1 MLFSREYILRATVTV
16 ALIFS
21 FHQAGAVA
29 PKGKGFEQRY
39 LWVVRNTL
47 ISPETIDQLLEFA
60 TVNRFNHLLVQV
72 RGRGDAFYNSDLVPK
87 SNLIKDQS
95 FDPLGYLLPRA
106 HERGIHVHAW
116 VNVYLLW
123 SSRVKPLQ
131 KDHLVYTHPDWIDQS
146 SMKPLNLKS
155 ELRKLNGGKNGN
167 EGLYLA
173 PHHPAVNLYLLTVFR
188 ELVAKYPI
196 DGLHLDYVRYHDS
209 DFGKNPGAIAHY
221 KRNQGEESLGF
232 MNGSDGKGQDY
243 VSTMGRWSDYRRKAI
258 TDLVRDTKNLL
269 LEIRPNC
276 ILSAAVKPNLYRAR
290 ERYFQEWDVWLAAGY
305 LDRAIVMNYT
315 PALREFA
322 SNIDVIYDNLPS
334 KYRRKIIMGIAAY
347 NQGSKDAADK
357 LKYTMVTRF
366 HGVSIFSYN
375 SLIKD
380 PRYIRTLKPVLMP

>member
-1 MLFSREYILRATVTV
+1 M
-16 ALIFS
+16 
-21 FHQAGAVA
+21 
-29 PKGKGFEQRY
+29 
-39 LWVVRNTL
+39 
-47 ISPETIDQLLEFA
+47 ISTESIDQLLDFA

-95 FDPLGYLLPRA
+95 FDPLGYLIPRA
-106 HERGIHVHAW
+106 HERGINVHAW

-123 SSRVKPLQ
+123 SSRMKPVQ
-131 KDHLVYTHPDWIDQS
+131 KEHLVYAHPDWIDQLNAD
-146 SMKPLNLKS
+146 PLNLQS

-173 PHHPAVNLYLLTVFR
+173 PHHPDVNPYLITIFR
-188 ELVAKYPI
+188 ELVAKYPM
-196 DGLHLDYVRYHDS
+196 DGLHLDYIRYHDS
-209 DFGKNPGAIAHY
+209 EYGKNPAAIAYY
-221 KRNQGEESLGF
+221 KKNQGANSLSF
-232 MNGSDGKGQDY
+232 LEGSDGKENTY
-243 VSTMGRWSDYRRKAI
+243 ISTIGRWSDYRRKAV

-269 LEIRPNC
+269 QEIRPEC
-276 ILSAAVKPNLYRAR
+276 ILSAAVKPNLYQAR

-322 SNIDVIYDNLPS
+322 SNIDVIYDNLPY

-366 HGVSIFSYN
+366 RGISIFSYN
-375 SLIKD
+375 TLKKD
-380 PRYIRTLKPVLMP
+380 PRYIRTLKPVLSP